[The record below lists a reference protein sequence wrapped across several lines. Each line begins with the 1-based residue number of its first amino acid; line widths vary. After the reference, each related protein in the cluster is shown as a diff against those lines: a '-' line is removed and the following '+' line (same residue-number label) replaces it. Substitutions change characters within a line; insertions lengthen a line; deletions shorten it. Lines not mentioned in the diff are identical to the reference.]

1 MSSKA
6 NCHLEELVLSSLPFV
21 TVTTRY
27 QYCRIQPLSDIVD
40 LSGRIIQDVL
50 KPRIVKIIQRIAA

>member
-21 TVTTRY
+21 TVATRY

-40 LSGRIIQDVL
+40 LGAIPDVQ
-50 KPRIVKIIQRIAA
+50 PRIVEIIQRIAA